1 MSIQAD
7 QQKCLDFLE
16 GALEGLG
23 VVAARE
29 KTQKIS
35 NLIVGSMS
43 GQWRL
48 FHTPDHIFQVGLG
61 SDDIEVISAL
71 FHDSIYVQVD
81 EDIDSGLLSYIASFI
96 SVSDKQIFITNESKF
111 LDDASLKL
119 CLMTFGFDLGQ
130 RLISTEGQN
139 EFLSA
144 LFAAKVLEDSLPL
157 PILSQVISCIEA
169 TIPFRESDHEGI
181 SCSEQQYRN
190 LKKINQV
197 FEFSWTEDGIQ
208 KIVERGVRLA
218 NRDVFGFASES
229 PGCFLD
235 DTWKLIPETNHDL
248 WPFSICTISTY
259 RVALQ
264 KMEIFLS
271 TLKAESVIR
280 KYKNEPSDEKYAH
293 LIYFTKRNL
302 EIACAY
308 LGVKLLSCAVLEAL
322 SSRSFKE
329 QSSEILRVE
338 LTENSMLAA
347 NFESSLS
354 TKIPEELLSLLKQK
368 RSLELGCDAISSPIG
383 IFILKEIELEDAQS
397 LLYEA
402 HQFFSGELSSEDF
415 LSHCPRD
422 LITGIMSST
431 QLPSDTK

>member
-16 GALEGLG
+16 EALDGLG
-23 VVAARE
+23 DVAAHE
-29 KTQKIS
+29 KIQKIS

-61 SDDIEVISAL
+61 NDDIEVISAL
-71 FHDSIYVQVD
+71 FHDSVYVQVD
-81 EDIDSGLLSYIASFI
+81 EDIHSGLFSYIASFI
-96 SVSDKQIFITNESKF
+96 SVSDKQIFITNDSK
-111 LDDASLKL
+111 LLNDVSLKL

-144 LFAAKVLEDSLPL
+144 LFAAKALEDSLPL
-157 PILSQVISCIEA
+157 PILSQIISCIEA
-169 TIPFRESDHEGI
+169 TIPFRESDHEGM
-181 SCSEQQYRN
+181 SCSERQYGK

-197 FEFSWTEDGIQ
+197 FEFSWTDGDIQ

-218 NRDVFGFASES
+218 NKDVVGFTSES
-229 PGCFLD
+229 PGYFLD

-248 WPFSICTISTY
+248 WPFNICTISTY
-259 RVALQ
+259 RLALQ

-271 TLKAESVIR
+271 ALKPESVIR
-280 KYKNEPSDEKYAH
+280 KYKNEPSDEKYAY

-302 EIACAY
+302 EIACTY

-322 SSRSFKE
+322 SSRNFKE
-329 QSSEILRVE
+329 QPSEILSTK
-338 LTENSMLAA
+338 LTQNSIPAEK
-347 NFESSLS
+347 FESTLS
-354 TKIPEELLSLLKQK
+354 AKIDEDLLSLLKQK
-368 RSLELGCDAISSPIG
+368 RSLELGCDKISSQIS
-383 IFILKEIELEDAQS
+383 IVILKEIGLEKAQN

-402 HQFFSGELSSEDF
+402 RQFFSGERSSEDF
-415 LSHCPRD
+415 LFHCPKD
-422 LITGIMSST
+422 LIAGITSST
-431 QLPSDTK
+431 QLPFNTK